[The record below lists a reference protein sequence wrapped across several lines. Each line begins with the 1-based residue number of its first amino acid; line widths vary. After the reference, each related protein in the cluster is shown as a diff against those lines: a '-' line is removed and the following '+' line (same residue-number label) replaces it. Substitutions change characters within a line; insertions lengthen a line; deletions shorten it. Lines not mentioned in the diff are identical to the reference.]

1 MRKEFLAPLLGILFL
16 LPLTS
21 CKTLGSFYHALQGGD
36 LIKISALGEGEL
48 DFKDLDKVKLKGFSI
63 SDYHHPLV
71 RKHLNQYILY
81 GKPTLKNI
89 LKRGEAYLPII
100 RTIFTK
106 HGIPLDLV
114 YLPIIESGF
123 NPFAHS
129 HAGAKGLWQF
139 IYNTGILYRLKGNYW
154 HDDRQDVYRST
165 EAAAYHLK
173 YLYKKLGDW
182 LLVLAAYNAGLGKI
196 STAIKRYKTR
206 NYWELIKYD
215 YIKPETKNY
224 VPKFIAASIIAK
236 NSKKYQIDFPKKPFP
251 ELVSFEVE
259 DATEL
264 KLLAKAANLKL
275 SEFKKYNTSLRR
287 WATPP
292 SKKYPIYLPA
302 SRFAIFKENFAKIPL
317 DQRVT
322 FRRYFVKIGDNLTKI
337 ANKFNIPINPIAE
350 INQFKS
356 LNDIYAG
363 RNIVIPIRG
372 LAKAKSHD
380 QAAKEKPVAVKK
392 SESEF
397 YTFVYIVD
405 EKDTLYD
412 IALKFKVKLKHL
424 MEWNGLKSYLS
435 LRKNQTLIIKK
446 AL

>member
-1 MRKEFLAPLLGILFL
+1 MRREFLIGGLWVFL
-16 LPLTS
+16 AFSLSS
-21 CKTLGSFYHALQGGD
+21 CKSLDFFHHALKGSD
-36 LIKISALGEGEL
+36 LITLSALGEGEVDL
-48 DFKDLDKVKLKGFSI
+48 RDLDKVKLKGFSI

-71 RKHLNQYILY
+71 KKHLNNYILY
-81 GKPTLKNI
+81 GKPTLENI
-89 LKRGEAYLPII
+89 LKRGSAYLPII
-100 RTIFTK
+100 RTIFKK
-106 HGIPLDLV
+106 HGIPLDLA

-139 IYNTGILYRLKGNYW
+139 IYNTGVLYRLKGNYW
-154 HDDRQDVYRST
+154 HDDRQDIYRST

-196 STAIKRYKTR
+196 SRAIKRYQTR
-206 NYWELIKYD
+206 DYWQLIKHN

-236 NSKKYQIDFPKKPFP
+236 NSEKYQISFSKLPFPKLVPFQ
-251 ELVSFEVE
+251 VK

-264 KLLAKAANLKL
+264 GLLAKAANLKL
-275 SEFKKYNTSLRR
+275 SEFRRYNTALKR

-292 SKKYPIYLPA
+292 SKPYQIYLPTD
-302 SRFAIFKENFAKIPL
+302 RFALFKENFSKIPL

-322 FRRYFVKIGDNLTKI
+322 FRRYFVRIGDNLTKI
-337 ANKFNIPINPIAE
+337 AKRFNIPINPIAE
-350 INQFKS
+350 INKFKS

-363 RNIVIPIRG
+363 RNIVIPIKG
-372 LAKAKSHD
+372 LDKAKLHD
-380 QAAKEKPVAVKK
+380 EKTQKKPKVVKK
-392 SESEF
+392 ANEKF
-397 YTFVYIVD
+397 YTFIYIVD
-405 EKDTLYD
+405 ENDTLYD
-412 IALKFKVKLKHL
+412 IALKFKIKLNHL